1 MAPSPMM
8 SHRYG
13 RDPTYYNRALLYYHD
28 EKTLINFSRR
38 VLTSHPISPRTKGI
52 PGLTEAQ
59 AEALDA
65 VHFTAKKHKLNFAT
79 EKGDMRFINN
89 FAVLH
94 GREAYSDHDMDPDVD
109 ETERRSQRHLLRL
122 WLHNEKMAWKL
133 PSALKLV
140 WARTFDENR
149 RRTWD
154 AAQHMSQER
163 ARGPDPPPR
172 PDSNPIPYP
181 C

>member
-1 MAPSPMM
+1 MM

-13 RDPTYYNRALLYYHD
+13 RDPAYYNRALLYYHD

-38 VLTSHPISPRTKGI
+38 VLTGHPISPRTKGI

-181 C
+181 CD